1 MGDEFNRPSRQVV
14 AYSEALLVSSLIGRR
29 IDLFWSSRTH
39 MTKLISFTFSCLAQ
53 SVGQF
58 FVNFS
63 SVANGEEPDDA
74 RFAIQ
79 LVKKNAHGDSWVGP
93 RYVPALSGFF
103 SEGMVFSGVS
113 APLSLLKSFPQ
124 PSHSV

>member
-1 MGDEFNRPSRQVV
+1 MRDEFNRPSRQVV
-14 AYSEALLVSSLIGRR
+14 AYIEASLVSSLIGRR

-79 LVKKNAHGDSWVGP
+79 LVKKKNAHGDSWVGP
-93 RYVPALSGFF
+93 RYAPALSGFF
-103 SEGMVFSGVS
+103 SEKMVFSGVS
-113 APLSLLKSFPQ
+113 ASLSLLKSFP
-124 PSHSV
+124 